1 MSVITIYGRPKVGK
15 TTLALKDAPKG
26 KTAVFS
32 ADRGL
37 LGINTQGM
45 TILEDLASRSIN
57 KTVNSTFLAKHQRF
71 VVDTATSLHTLFQQE
86 SAGGPGAQIRK
97 QDFGVA
103 NNGLATLIRTLR
115 DSGKDVIVL
124 AQERFILPGQGLGAD
139 GKSEWTPEDEDED
152 QNAMITVDLSAG
164 AASALLQMSDAIGR
178 LYIANVN
185 DKPVRRLWLGPSA
198 SIVAGARSDTYHG
211 TPPYLKQ
218 PSIGRLN
225 QLLGWTR

>member
-15 TTLALKDAPKG
+15 TTLALKDAPKN

-37 LGINTQGM
+37 LGIDTKGM
-45 TILEDLASRSIN
+45 TILEDLSSKTIN
-57 KTVNSTFLAKHQRF
+57 KTVNSSFLAKHQRF
-71 VVDTATSLHTLFQQE
+71 VIDTATSLHALFQQE
-86 SAGGPGAQIRK
+86 AAGGAGAQIRK
-97 QDFGVA
+97 QDFGTA
-103 NNGLATLIRTLR
+103 NNALATLVRTLR
-115 DSGKDVIVL
+115 DSDKEVIVL
-124 AQERFILPGQGLGAD
+124 AQERLILPNED
-139 GKSEWTPEDEDED
+139 WVSEDTDEDTGV
-152 QNAMITVDLSAG
+152 MTTVDLSAG

-178 LYIANVN
+178 LYIAHVN
-185 DKPVRRLWLGPSA
+185 DKPVRRLWLGPSS
-198 SIVAGARSDTYHG
+198 SIVAGARGDKYHG

>member
-37 LGINTQGM
+37 RGINTTGM
-45 TILEDLASRSIN
+45 TILEDLSSKTIM
-57 KTVNSTFLAKHQRF
+57 KTVTGSFLAKHQRF

-86 SAGGPGAQIRK
+86 SAGGPGAQVRK
-97 QDFGVA
+97 QDFGTA
-103 NNGLATLIRTLR
+103 NNALATLVRTLR
-115 DSGKDVIVL
+115 DSGKDVIIL
-124 AQERFILPGQGLGAD
+124 AQERLIVPGQGLGAD
-139 GKSEWTPEDEDED
+139 GKEEWTPEDVDED
-152 QNAMITVDLSAG
+152 TGVMTTVDLSAG
-164 AASALLQMSDAIGR
+164 AASAILQMSDAIGR
-178 LYIANVN
+178 LYIANVD
-185 DKPVRRLWLGPSA
+185 DKVYRRLWLGPSA
-198 SIVAGARSDTYHG
+198 SIIAGARSDKYHG

-218 PSIGRLN
+218 PSITRLN

>member
-37 LGINTQGM
+37 LGIDTRGM
-45 TILEDLASRSIN
+45 TILEDLSSRSIN
-57 KTVNSTFLAKHQRF
+57 KTVNSTFLARHDRF

-103 NNGLATLIRTLR
+103 NNGLATLVRTLR
-115 DSGKDVIVL
+115 DSSKTVIVL
-124 AQERFILPGQGLGAD
+124 AQERFTLPGQGLGAD
-139 GKSEWTPEDEDED
+139 GKQEWTPEDEDED
-152 QNAMITVDLSAG
+152 QTAMISVDLSAG

-218 PSIGRLN
+218 PSIGRLT

>member
-37 LGINTQGM
+37 RGINTQGM
-45 TILEDLASRSIN
+45 TILEDLSTRNIN
-57 KTVNSTFLAKHQRF
+57 KTVNSTFLSKHQRF
-71 VVDTATSLHTLFQQE
+71 VIDTATSLHSLFQQE

-97 QDFGVA
+97 QDFGTA

-115 DSGKDVIVL
+115 DSNKDVIVL
-124 AQERFILPGQGLGAD
+124 AQERLILPNED
-139 GKSEWTPEDEDED
+139 WVSEDDDED
-152 QNAMITVDLSAG
+152 AAVMTTVDLSAG
-164 AASALLQMSDAIGR
+164 AASAVLQMSDAIGR
-178 LYIANVN
+178 LYIAHVN
-185 DKPVRRLWLGPSA
+185 DKPVRRLWLGPSS
-198 SIVAGARSDTYHG
+198 SIVAGARSERYTG